1 MTMRDWVWIA
11 VAVSL
16 ILGVVTS
23 TLESWSKLGA
33 TYMRTVL
40 RHQWSVLLTVS
51 PLFLYLCICFF
62 SDEWSKFLLS
72 ETIWLSAL
80 SLFVKA
86 PHALSC
92 GFGVQPSMP
101 VNQHRVALMSAANL
115 TGVLI
120 TLSVAVLVY
129 IYEPKSVAIIV
140 GGVVA
145 LLLAAF
151 LYYVLGS
158 IVNLHRAGYVSRVR
172 SGP

>member
-1 MTMRDWVWIA
+1 
-11 VAVSL
+11 
-16 ILGVVTS
+16 
-23 TLESWSKLGA
+23 
-33 TYMRTVL
+33 
-40 RHQWSVLLTVS
+40 
-51 PLFLYLCICFF
+51 
-62 SDEWSKFLLS
+62 
-72 ETIWLSAL
+72 
-80 SLFVKA
+80 
-86 PHALSC
+86 
-92 GFGVQPSMP
+92 
-101 VNQHRVALMSAANL
+101 MSAANL